1 MDYQRRNDGGI
12 MISESSPKTSKK
24 KSTDGDHDFDFDPV
38 LREIGEFG
46 RYQIIYYVMLCI
58 PIAIYA
64 GITLTYVF
72 TAGNLNYR

>member
-1 MDYQRRNDGGI
+1 
-12 MISESSPKTSKK
+12 MISESSK
-24 KSTDGDHDFDFDPV
+24 KSAKGAGGDHDFDFDPV

-46 RYQIIYYVMLCI
+46 RYQIINYVMLCI

>member
-1 MDYQRRNDGGI
+1 
-12 MISESSPKTSKK
+12 MISESAKK
-24 KSTDGDHDFDFDPV
+24 KDSGSGERDFDFDPV

-46 RYQIIYYVMLCI
+46 RYQILNYVMLCI

>member
-1 MDYQRRNDGGI
+1 
-12 MISESSPKTSKK
+12 MITETASSDSKK
-24 KSTDGDHDFDFDPV
+24 RKLNAGDQAADFDFDPV
-38 LREIGEFG
+38 LVEIGEFG
-46 RYQIIYYVMLCI
+46 RYQIINYVALCI

>member
-1 MDYQRRNDGGI
+1 
-12 MISESSPKTSKK
+12 MISESSNGKKASK
-24 KSTDGDHDFDFDPV
+24 GDHDFDFDPV

-46 RYQIIYYVMLCI
+46 RYQIINYVMLCI